1 MPLAYSRI
9 PIIAATAPAVVSRAL
24 AAAAFKVQARAQQTA
39 PYDTGHLRASIAA
52 SGGGLRWR
60 VSAAAAYALYVEL
73 GTRKMSAQPYLV
85 PALRQE
91 VPMLM
96 RALRGLV

>member
-9 PIIAATAPAVVSRAL
+9 PVIAAAAPAVVSKAL
-24 AAAAFKVQARAQQTA
+24 AVTAFRVQARAQQTA
-39 PYDTGHLRASIAA
+39 PYDTGHLRGSIAA

-60 VSAAAAYALYVEL
+60 VTAAAAYAIYVEL
-73 GTRKMSAQPYLV
+73 GTRKMSARPYLV

-96 RALRGLV
+96 QALRGLV